1 MPGIESPLGNK
12 NFNAPRQF
20 TIGAPPEEDLGLEE
34 DLRQQRYIKA
44 NPDKERMSSSGKD
57 RINYL
62 LGLTRLTHEVNVEG
76 VKFVLRTL
84 KASENREAMTEAS
97 KYLGQ
102 EAQFE
107 FRKQIL
113 ARSLAQVETM
123 TFEEFIGSKSMQDK
137 LNFVD
142 SLDETLCNILFAGFD
157 KLIKE
162 VNAKYGQNNPE
173 QAKEVI
179 EDLKK

>member
-1 MPGIESPLGNK
+1 
-12 NFNAPRQF
+12 
-20 TIGAPPEEDLGLEE
+20 
-34 DLRQQRYIKA
+34 
-44 NPDKERMSSSGKD
+44 
-57 RINYL
+57 
-62 LGLTRLTHEVNVEG
+62 
-76 VKFVLRTL
+76 
-84 KASENREAMTEAS
+84 
-97 KYLGQ
+97 
-102 EAQFE
+102 
-107 FRKQIL
+107 
-113 ARSLAQVETM
+113 LAQVETM

-142 SLDETLCNILFAGFD
+142 SLDETLCNMLFIAFD

>member
-1 MPGIESPLGNK
+1 MPGIESPLGNR
-12 NFNAPRQF
+12 NFNAPKQF
-20 TIGAPPEEDLGLEE
+20 TIGAPPEEDLSLEE
-34 DLRQQRYIKA
+34 DLKQQRYLKA
-44 NPDKERMSSSGKD
+44 NPDKERMSDHGKN
-57 RINYL
+57 RINHL
-62 LGLTRLTHEVNVEG
+62 LGLTRLTTEVNVDG

-84 KASENREAMTEAS
+84 KSSENREAITEAS

-113 ARSLAQVETM
+113 ARSLAQIETM
-123 TFEEFIGSKSMQDK
+123 TFEDFIGSNLMKDK

-142 SLDETLCNILFAGFD
+142 SLDETLCNMLFVGFD

-162 VNAKYGQNNPE
+162 VNAKYGQNTPE

>member
-1 MPGIESPLGNK
+1 MPGIESPLGNR

-20 TIGAPPEEDLGLEE
+20 TVGAPPEEDLGLEE
-34 DLRQQRYIKA
+34 DIKHQRYLKA
-44 NPDKERMSSSGKD
+44 NPDKERVSVQGKE
-57 RINYL
+57 RINFL
-62 LGLTRLTHEVNVEG
+62 LGLTRLTHEVNIEG
-76 VKFVLRTL
+76 IRFVLRTL
-84 KASENREAMTEAS
+84 KSSENRDAITEAS

-113 ARSLAQVETM
+113 ARSLAQIDTM
-123 TFEEFIGSKSMQDK
+123 TFEDFIGSSLMKDK
-137 LNFVD
+137 LNFID
-142 SLDETLCNILFAGFD
+142 SLDETLCNMLFIAFD

-162 VNAKYGQNNPE
+162 VNVKYGQNTPE
-173 QAKEVI
+173 QTKEVI